1 MVSSTAR
8 TAWSHVTTNA
18 RAVMKSTSWS
28 SKTLTKKHRI
38 KLSKTNTTQL
48 SGNNMNVY
56 EKLNIARKKFH
67 GIELKKSGHN
77 KFAGYKY
84 FELGDFIIPALDI
97 FNEVGLTAVISF
109 GKEEA
114 IMVIVDNEKPENRI
128 IISSPMSSAAL
139 KGCHEVQNLGAVQTY
154 LRRYLW
160 VAALEIVEHDALD
173 SSPKLTEEGVNKKGN
188 APVVTPRGGIGE
200 NLPQDIKD
208 FLTDLAAGVTE
219 LVDQGK
225 AKEALA
231 LIDEQALEADQRV
244 WLANQ
249 MSSTV
254 RSALKSAKG

>member
-1 MVSSTAR
+1 MSIY
-8 TAWSHVTTNA
+8 
-18 RAVMKSTSWS
+18 K
-28 SKTLTKKHRI
+28 
-38 KLSKTNTTQL
+38 KLSD
-48 SGNNMNVY
+48 
-56 EKLNIARKKFH
+56 AREHFH
-67 GIELKKSGHN
+67 DLELKKTGHN

-84 FELGDFIIPALDI
+84 FELGDFLIPALR
-97 FNEVGLTAVISF
+97 VLKMYGVVSVISF
-109 GKEEA
+109 GKEFA
-114 IMVIVDNEKPENRI
+114 TMRLIDIDKPDEFI
-128 IISSPMSSAAL
+128 EITSPMSSAAL
-139 KGCHEVQNLGAVQTY
+139 KGAHEIQNLGAVQTY

-173 SSPKLTEEGVNKKGN
+173 SSPKLTDEGIKKKGN
-188 APVVTPRGGIGE
+188 APVVTPRGGIGDD
-200 NLPQDIKD
+200 LPQDIKE

-254 RSALKSAKG
+254 RSALKKIKEVNNG